1 MPVLREGAALK
12 RGTFVVASLIGR
24 GGFGEVYLA
33 RQPRMD
39 RQVAIKVLNP
49 SVGEDQDIL
58 RRFEREA
65 LAAGSLLHPN
75 VLPVFDFDLD
85 EETGVWF
92 LAMQYVPGGRTL
104 KDHMDRA
111 LDLQETARIVAAVG
125 SALDAAHARGIV
137 HRDVKPANVLMDGD
151 RPMLTDFGIAHLGS
165 LTGLTG
171 AGMAVGTPAYLS
183 PEQALGR
190 AVGPRSDQYSL
201 AVMAFEML
209 TNRLPFS
216 GDSVSLVMQH
226 VNTPA
231 PPVDQFNPDVP
242 LGARV
247 AVSRGLSKNPDDR
260 YESCAGFAAALLEVA
275 PDATMARTPSGTG
288 ALTGTI
294 GWATPTQD
302 SPVPRPT
309 EESPVP
315 VGPSV
320 PTQGAAVDIYSLAT
334 RPAPSPATMPTPVGG
349 PQAPRALP
357 RGRLYAW
364 PATGALVA
372 IVLLGAGGFAV
383 AASVQPLRT
392 AIEDLRWA
400 ASRLLGADSSPVTT
414 PLPSPPAIATGAPA
428 TSLPPNMGSVILRS
442 SPPAAIIVNGEP
454 AGRTPRELQLQAG
467 DYDLTLVAPT
477 FKEWTSRISLAA
489 GQQISVPPIDL
500 AVKPASEVL
509 QVTDTRLGK
518 DPVIDARD
526 LIRLQTPSETF
537 LLSDD
542 VNAIVYVR
550 PQTFGIRDVSFKVTM
565 RWVRSAGFGNIEQS
579 AEQKVLKEWEE
590 TFLRACAPATA
601 LDPRGSNFPITLDV
615 LIDDE
620 LASSFTFRISGGNPA
635 NAPPSQ
641 CDATALPRTVAFA
654 APMSALL

>member
-1 MPVLREGAALK
+1 MPVLREGTALK

-39 RQVAIKVLNP
+39 RQVAIKVLTP

-65 LAAGSLLHPN
+65 LAAGSLMHPN

-104 KDHMDRA
+104 KDLLGPP
-111 LDLQETARIVAAVG
+111 LDLEEVARIVASVG

-137 HRDVKPANVLMDGD
+137 HRDVKPANVLMDGE

-171 AGMAVGTPAYLS
+171 AGMAVGTPAYIS

-201 AVMAFEML
+201 AVMTFEML
-209 TNRLPFS
+209 TGRLPFS

-226 VNTPA
+226 VNSPA
-231 PPVDQFNPDVP
+231 PPVEQFNPQVP
-242 LGARV
+242 AGARL
-247 AVSRGLSKNPDDR
+247 AISRGLGKNPEDR
-260 YESCAGFAAALLEVA
+260 YDSCTSFAAALLETA
-275 PDATMARTPSGTG
+275 PDVPTSFSGETPSP
-288 ALTGTI
+288 TGTI
-294 GWATPTQD
+294 DWLTPTQ
-302 SPVPRPT
+302 
-309 EESPVP
+309 ESPVP
-315 VGPSV
+315 GRPAESPVSVAPSA
-320 PTQGAAVDIYSLAT
+320 PTEGAAADIYSLAT
-334 RPAPSPATMPTPVGG
+334 RPAPSPATAPTPVVAV
-349 PQAPRALP
+349 PPAPPTR
-357 RGRLYAW
+357 RSYTW
-364 PATGALVA
+364 PALGALVA
-372 IVLLGAGGFAV
+372 VVVLVAGAFGV
-383 AASVQPLRT
+383 
-392 AIEDLRWA
+392 
-400 ASRLLGADSSPVTT
+400 SRLLPTASPSPLATA
-414 PLPSPPAIATGAPA
+414 LPSTPAIATGTTALP
-428 TSLPPNMGSVILRS
+428 LPPNMGSVILRS
-442 SPPAAIIVNGEP
+442 SPAASIIVNGEP
-454 AGRTPRELQLQAG
+454 AGRTPRELHLQPG
-467 DYDLTLVAPT
+467 EYDLTLVAPT
-477 FKEWTSRISLAA
+477 FKEWTSRVSVAA
-489 GQQISVPPIDL
+489 GQQISVPPVDL
-500 AVKPASEVL
+500 AAKPAFEVL
-509 QVTDTRLGK
+509 QVTDTRIGK

-526 LIRLQTPSETF
+526 LIRLQTPAETF

-542 VNAIVYVR
+542 VNAIVYLR

-590 TFLRACAPATA
+590 TFVRACAPATA
-601 LDPRGSNFPITLDV
+601 LDPRGSNFPIALEV

-635 NAPPSQ
+635 DAPPSQ
-641 CDATALPRTVAFA
+641 CDATALPRTVAA
-654 APMSALL
+654 APPIAPLL